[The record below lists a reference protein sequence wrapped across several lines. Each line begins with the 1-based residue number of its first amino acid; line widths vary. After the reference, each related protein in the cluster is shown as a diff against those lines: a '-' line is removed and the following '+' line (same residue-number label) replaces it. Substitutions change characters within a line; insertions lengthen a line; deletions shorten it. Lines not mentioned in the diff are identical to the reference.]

1 MPCRDPHTFLRHCL
15 KPTSHLEAN
24 KKLGNTF
31 LKYPLH
37 REHCVL
43 VTGPWKLGG
52 QDVTKYPQQDMGKE
66 ATGGSRLRAELD
78 PRRAP
83 GSWVQLLFLL
93 AGGCHALDNIS
104 GHICC
109 NGQCREWA
117 KLIRKSLLPT

>member
-1 MPCRDPHTFLRHCL
+1 
-15 KPTSHLEAN
+15 
-24 KKLGNTF
+24 
-31 LKYPLH
+31 
-37 REHCVL
+37 
-43 VTGPWKLGG
+43 
-52 QDVTKYPQQDMGKE
+52 MGKE

-83 GSWVQLLFLL
+83 RSWVQLLFLL

-117 KLIRKSLLPT
+117 KLIRKSLLPMFPLKELKRWERNDKAVFSASWSLSHQS